1 MRKSE
6 AEKME
11 KCEGVVFVLAG
22 GCNAKLAQT
31 QTKRKLQT
39 HFLDP
44 AEAHKKIPAL
54 RLDWLKKW
62 ATLRR

>member
-1 MRKSE
+1 MRGSNVRKNE

-11 KCEGVVFVLAG
+11 KRESVGFVLAG

-44 AEAHKKIPAL
+44 AETRGSSSAP
-54 RLDWLKKW
+54 RR
-62 ATLRR
+62 ATD